1 MNCCIFYIEVK
12 LSDHTYLNLFVYRPS
27 SAVGSYEDLS
37 ENDVVTREN
46 DVVEMLPQRL
56 SADDRETA
64 LLAKHVPRLVRQSST
79 METPLDSSGSM
90 KMTYWF

>member
-1 MNCCIFYIEVK
+1 M
-12 LSDHTYLNLFVYRPS
+12 NLFVYRPS

-37 ENDVVTREN
+37 ENDVVTHEN
-46 DVVEMLPQRL
+46 DVVEMLPRL

-79 METPLDSSGSM
+79 METPMDSSGSM

>member
-1 MNCCIFYIEVK
+1 M
-12 LSDHTYLNLFVYRPS
+12 
-27 SAVGSYEDLS
+27 S
-37 ENDVVTREN
+37 ENDVVTQEN

-56 SADDRETA
+56 SVDDRETT
-64 LLAKHVPRLVRQSST
+64 LLAKRVPRLVRQSST